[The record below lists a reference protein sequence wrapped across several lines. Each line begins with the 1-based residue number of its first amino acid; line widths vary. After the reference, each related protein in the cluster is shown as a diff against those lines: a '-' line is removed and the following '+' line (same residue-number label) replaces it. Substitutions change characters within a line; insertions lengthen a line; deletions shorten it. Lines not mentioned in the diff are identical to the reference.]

1 MKSICYDV
9 HHAIARRWFLAALI
23 ATTVAL
29 YLSVGQATYGLIG
42 YLESYE
48 LFEENSFGYSMTDML
63 TMGMKGAFGLLTLPA
78 LSALP
83 LRPRRCMRSKAEPS
97 VRQCFG
103 REERTGSSVR
113 SRDASSAECCCKVRR
128 WGCCF

>member
-63 TMGMKGAFGLLTLPA
+63 TMGM
-78 LSALP
+78 
-83 LRPRRCMRSKAEPS
+83 
-97 VRQCFG
+97 
-103 REERTGSSVR
+103 
-113 SRDASSAECCCKVRR
+113 
-128 WGCCF
+128 